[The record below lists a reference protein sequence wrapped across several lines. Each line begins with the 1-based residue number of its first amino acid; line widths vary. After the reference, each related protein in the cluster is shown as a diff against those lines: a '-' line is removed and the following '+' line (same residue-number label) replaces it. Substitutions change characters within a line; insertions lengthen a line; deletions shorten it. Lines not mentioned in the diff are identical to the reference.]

1 MKKSVIVLLHTGY
14 WVMYLLLL
22 VTIFIILNSG
32 KMHITSPLLFNVLF
46 LKPFGWSAILPGV
59 FGFYTFYSVL
69 FKKFLIK
76 QKILKL
82 FLAAALFAFVASII
96 TESSIYIVFRKQ
108 GLNWSFGDVVTIC
121 FLLAFIVLINGA
133 MGLVIKG
140 FINWYNDIKIKVE
153 LNQRNYETEL
163 AMLKSQINPHFLFNT
178 INNIDVLITKDA
190 KRASEYLN
198 KLSDIMRF
206 MLYET
211 KPQKIPLNKELTYV
225 EKFIELQKIRTT
237 NEHFI
242 NYSLKGDP
250 TNFMIPPM
258 VLIPFI
264 ENAFKHAE
272 NTNAQNAININ
283 LDIKHESFIFK
294 CENSFN
300 QNTQISSEHGGLG
313 SEIIKKRLSLLYPDK
328 HKLTITNNNE
338 LYKVELSLY

>member
-1 MKKSVIVLLHTGY
+1 MKKPVIILLHTGY
-14 WVMYLLLL
+14 WVMYLSLL
-22 VTIFIILNSG
+22 TMFFMILNLG
-32 KMHITSPLLFNVLF
+32 KMHITVGLLFRILF
-46 LKPFGWSAILPGV
+46 LKPFGWSTILPGV

-69 FKKFLIK
+69 FKKFLTK

-82 FLAAALFAFVASII
+82 FLSAGIFAFAGSMI
-96 TESSIYIVFRKQ
+96 TELSIYIVFHNQ
-108 GLNWSFGDVVTIC
+108 GINWGFGDVVIIC
-121 FLLAFIVLINGA
+121 LLLAFIMLINGA
-133 MGLVIKG
+133 TGLIMKG

-153 LNQRNYETEL
+153 LNKRNYEMEL

-190 KRASEYLN
+190 IRASEYLN

-211 KPQKIPLNKELTYV
+211 KPPKIPLNKELTYI

-237 NEHFI
+237 NEHYI
-242 NYSLKGDP
+242 NYSLKGDAA
-250 TNFMIPPM
+250 NFMIPPM
-258 VLIPFI
+258 ILIPFI

-272 NTNAQNAININ
+272 NKEAENAININ
-283 LDIKHESFIFK
+283 LEIKPETLIFK

-300 QNTQISSEHGGLG
+300 QNAQINSAHSGLG
-313 SEIIKKRLSLLYPDK
+313 SEIIKKRLSLLYPGK

-338 LYKVELSLY
+338 LYKVELLLY